1 MGSGVQAA
9 MISPALMPR
18 YVAGTR
24 ALGASSTITLAVSI
38 PVSTALD
45 NILLSFVVLAW
56 LIGSEYRQKIA
67 VLLYNPVFRAALLL
81 FGLLLVGTLYDHA
94 EPSDTGLY
102 LKKYLDLILI
112 PVMAWAFITARNRT
126 RALQMFAGIL
136 AVVLLISCA
145 LKSGLL
151 PLQPWLRATP
161 DSPLVFKLR
170 ITHNILM
177 AYAAF
182 LYAWFCFTSNSRAT
196 ILLWGGLSVLA
207 AANVLLMVEGA
218 TGYFV
223 LFGLAL
229 LFAWQYRGPK
239 GTTFAIAAALA
250 VITVLSAI
258 PGPFQTRIKQI
269 AFELRQ
275 DSHENLASSSAGQR
289 LEYYR
294 NTLLLIRKNPVFG
307 TGTGSFPAVYAELV
321 QGTGKDHSR
330 NPHSQFMLITVQTG
344 LVGLA
349 ALFWLLWQQWRQ
361 APRLPTPLERGL
373 AQGLVVTMIIVCTLN
388 SALLDHT
395 EGLLYAWL
403 TAVLYAGLEVRRS
416 G

>member
-1 MGSGVQAA
+1 
-9 MISPALMPR
+9 MIAPALKPH

-24 ALGASSTITLAVSI
+24 ALGAWSTIALAVSI
-38 PVSTALD
+38 PVSAALD
-45 NILLSFVVLAW
+45 NILLSFAVLAW
-56 LIGSEYRQKIA
+56 LIGIDYRKKISL
-67 VLLYNPVFRAALLL
+67 LLYNPVFRAALLL
-81 FGLLLVGTLYDHA
+81 FGLLLFGTLYDHA
-94 EPSDTGLY
+94 APGDTGLY
-102 LKKYLDLILI
+102 LKKYLDLVLI
-112 PVMAWAFITARNRT
+112 PVMAWAFIAARNRT
-126 RALQMFAGIL
+126 RALRLFAGML

-151 PLQPWLRATP
+151 PLQPWFRATP

-182 LYAWFCFTSNSRAT
+182 LYAWFCCTSGSRAAKLAWGALS
-196 ILLWGGLSVLA
+196 ILAS
-207 AANVLLMVEGA
+207 ANVLLMVEGA

-239 GTTFAIAAALA
+239 GFAIAITSALA
-250 VITVLSAI
+250 LITVLSAV
-258 PGPFQTRIKQI
+258 PGPFQTRINQI
-269 AFELRQ
+269 IFELRQ
-275 DSHENLASSSAGQR
+275 DSPENLASSSAGQR

-294 NTLLLIRKNPVFG
+294 NTLLLIRNNPVFG
-307 TGTGSFPAVYAELV
+307 TGTGSFPAVYAEFI

-330 NPHSQFMLITVQTG
+330 NPHSQFLLITVQTG

-349 ALFWLLWQQWRQ
+349 ALFWLFWQQWRQ
-361 APRLPTPLERGL
+361 APRLPTALESGL
-373 AQGLVVTMIIVCTLN
+373 AQGLVVTMVIVCTLN

-403 TAVLYAGLEVRRS
+403 TAVLYSGLEQKENLVK
-416 G
+416 